1 MSEDLYKYLGVERG
15 ADSGEIRKQYL
26 KLSRTSHPDKG
37 GDAEEFKKISK
48 AYEVLSD
55 DRARNIYDQTGQIPG
70 QDNGLPFGGMGMPP
84 GMGGMPSGFPGFP
97 FDIGSM
103 FGMFGEGGPRN
114 HKPQRQ
120 RGKAPPKKT
129 TISLSLHDFYHGKTI
144 AIHLQ
149 QQRFCHD
156 CQGKGSKVVSAC
168 DVCNG
173 SGVIQQLR
181 QMGPM
186 IIQNTAPCDPCQGS
200 GKKKGPA
207 CENCNGSKFVK
218 RDKTLHVYIKKG
230 SKPGDTI
237 TLEGESSH
245 VENWTE
251 PGDVV
256 VSLESAEEDT
266 SWKRDN
272 DNLLQLIS
280 LNLRES
286 LCGKNL
292 NLSGHP
298 GFPDGLVVDLPAGL
312 QNGNSFTIH
321 GRGMTTQTEQNGN
334 CVLHIRVDITD
345 AEKAILLTKKEE
357 LQTLFA
363 I

>member
-1 MSEDLYKYLGVERG
+1 MSEDLYTYLGVERG

-37 GDAEEFKKISK
+37 GDPEEFKKISK

-70 QDNGLPFGGMGMPP
+70 QDNGLPFGGMGMPA
-84 GMGGMPSGFPGFP
+84 GMGQGGFPGFP
-97 FDIGSM
+97 FDIGNM

-114 HKPQRQ
+114 ARGRHERQ

-129 TISLSLHDFYHGKTI
+129 TISLSLYDFYHGKTI
-144 AIHLQ
+144 AIHLR

-156 CQGKGSKVVSAC
+156 CQGKGSKTVSAC
-168 DVCNG
+168 DSCQG
-173 SGVIQQLR
+173 SGVVQQLR

-200 GKKKGPA
+200 GKKKGPP
-207 CENCNGSKFVK
+207 CDNCHGSKFVK

-245 VENWTE
+245 SENWTE

-256 VSLESAEEDT
+256 VTLESAEENT
-266 SWKRDN
+266 VWTREN
-272 DNLLQLIS
+272 DNLLRIVPITVC
-280 LNLRES
+280 ES
-286 LCGKNL
+286 LCGKTL
-292 NLSGHP
+292 NLDGHP
-298 GFPDGLVVDLPAGL
+298 GFPNGLTIELPGGL
-312 QNGNSFTIH
+312 QNGNTFTLHNH
-321 GRGMTTQTEQNGN
+321 GMPTQTERMGD
-334 CVLHIRVDITD
+334 CVLHIRVEPTN
-345 AEKAILLTKKEE
+345 AEKEILLTKKEE
-357 LQTLFA
+357 LRSLFT
-363 I
+363 